1 MDARREQVLGLIAEL
16 KALAINPEQQR
27 LTDEIT
33 TCMMSIAL
41 PIQCGDRPD
50 IRWAGNKLVVR

>member
-1 MDARREQVLGLIAEL
+1 MGLIAEL

-27 LTDEIT
+27 LTDEIS
-33 TCMMSIAL
+33 TCVMSIAM
-41 PIQCGDRPD
+41 PIQCGDKPD